1 MTSENPVD
9 HPHHN
14 SVTVGADVFFVRL
27 PALSPEV
34 SELDEE
40 ATYNLYVNEVFQGR
54 APGRTWIVS
63 QSAEELS
70 DAHLRVVQE
79 VEWQGPEEWGPT
91 GMRRVL
97 ARETRTIDIYP
108 GDVANVIDVRS
119 QLRPTEWDI
128 TIGPTRHAYFTVRL
142 ADTLSVAGGGVL
154 LDTEGRTGSEAI
166 SGGKAAWVDMSGP
179 AGHGRSAGIAVIPHP
194 TDTDLRWY
202 VQDYG
207 TMTLKPV
214 PARQG
219 RARPGRRSRPG
230 GTPHRPRR
238 RRCRSRCEG
247 LLRGV
252 QAGEGLTDIRSELS
266 TGRVLAF
273 QLDDS

>member
-1 MTSENPVD
+1 MKAFRVDLDDLPAPDSLTPRSRRYPITWKGRAITDLTQGIFHCYLFPLYSPSGVSMTSENPVD

-70 DAHLRVVQE
+70 DAHLRVVQG

-108 GDVANVIDVRS
+108 GDV
-119 QLRPTEWDI
+119 P
-128 TIGPTRHAYFTVRL
+128 
-142 ADTLSVAGGGVL
+142 
-154 LDTEGRTGSEAI
+154 RTS
-166 SGGKAAWVDMSGP
+166 STS
-179 AGHGRSAGIAVIPHP
+179 GRSCGPP
-194 TDTDLRWY
+194 S
-202 VQDYG
+202 G
-207 TMTLKPV
+207 TSP
-214 PARQG
+214 
-219 RARPGRRSRPG
+219 
-230 GTPHRPRR
+230 
-238 RRCRSRCEG
+238 
-247 LLRGV
+247 
-252 QAGEGLTDIRSELS
+252 
-266 TGRVLAF
+266 
-273 QLDDS
+273 

>member
-70 DAHLRVVQE
+70 DAHLRVVQG
-79 VEWQGPEEWGPT
+79 VEWQGPEEWGPSWHEARARQ
-91 GMRRVL
+91 GDAHHRHLPGRR
-97 ARETRTIDIYP
+97 A
-108 GDVANVIDVRS
+108 ANVIDVRS

-142 ADTLSVAGGGVL
+142 ADTLSVARGGSVL
-154 LDTEGRTGSEAI
+154 DSEGHVGSGAV
-166 SGGKAAWVDMSGP
+166 SGGNAAWVDMSWP
-179 AGHGRSAGIAVIPHP
+179 AGHGRSAGIAVMPHP
-194 TDTDLRWY
+194 SDADLRWY

-207 TMTLKPV
+207 TMTLNPFL
-214 PARQG
+214 R
-219 RARPGRRSRPG
+219 
-230 GTPHRPRR
+230 T
-238 RRCRSRCEG
+238 
-247 LLRGV
+247 RGV
-252 QAGEGLTDIRSELS
+252 LDRGDTLDLGIRLIVHDGDADEARVRELYE
-266 TGRVLAF
+266 AF
-273 QLDDS
+273 RRERG